1 MAPVKVGLDLGTGF
15 VKCVSDVGSVRFPT
29 LYARRVGGCWSTKAS
44 EAVGSGAL
52 ALLGTAGTAAVGPI
66 SRGRPDPRH
75 QKQVEMLVR
84 EALAQIRCL
93 AKAPAP
99 GSEKLSMVVGL
110 PYHAFDQRE
119 FVAKLVKRTLE
130 ADSCSVVAQACGTL
144 VDMDM
149 DTGVVVSIG
158 QGTTEI
164 VAVDGSEVI
173 DGASSPWASDFVTKK
188 VGRFA
193 HLDPSALESNKD
205 LCKKYARV
213 LAENLAA
220 EVLEVAG
227 QYGYPLALS
236 GGGLLM
242 PGVRDELEARLKD
255 RKIVVPSDPVMSN
268 ARGLYKLA
276 A

>member
-1 MAPVKVGLDLGTGF
+1 MKVGLDLGTGF

-66 SRGRPDPRH
+66 SKGRPDPRH

-99 GSEKLSMVVGL
+99 GNEKLSMVVGL

-119 FVAKLVKRTLE
+119 FVAKLVKRTLD

-144 VDMDM
+144 VDLDM

-164 VAVDGSEVI
+164 VVVDGSEVI
-173 DGASSPWASDFVTKK
+173 DGASSAWASDFVTKK

-193 HLDPSALESNKD
+193 HLDPSALEAHKD
-205 LCKKYARV
+205 VCKKYARV

-220 EVLEVAG
+220 EIRDVAG

-242 PGVRDELEARLKD
+242 PGVRDELEARLEG

>member
-1 MAPVKVGLDLGTGF
+1 MRVGLDLGTGF

-29 LYARRVGGCWSTKAS
+29 LYAKRVGGCWSTKSS
-44 EAVGSGAL
+44 EAVGAGAL
-52 ALLGTAGTAAVGPI
+52 ALLGMTGTAAVGPI
-66 SRGRPDPRH
+66 SKGRPDPRYH
-75 QKQVEMLVR
+75 KQVEMLVR
-84 EALAQIRCL
+84 EALLQIKNKS
-93 AKAPAP
+93 KAPAS
-99 GSEKLSMVVGL
+99 GGKLSMVVGL

-119 FVAKLVKRTLE
+119 SVSKLVKRTLD

-144 VDMDM
+144 VDLDM

-164 VAVDGSEVI
+164 VAVDEAQVI
-173 DGASSPWASDFVTKK
+173 DGASSSWASDFVTQK

-193 HLDPSALESNKD
+193 HLDPSSLEAHRD
-205 LCKKYARV
+205 VCKKYARV

-220 EVLEVAG
+220 EISDVAG
-227 QYGYPLALS
+227 QYRYPLALS

-255 RKIVVPSDPVMSN
+255 SKIVVPSDPVMSN

-276 A
+276 T